1 MFVQAAESSRRQ
13 EAAGDTKVVYKRG
26 GPASR
31 IYACTS
37 SYISIVQLLFHG
49 EPLKLANGLDIRSI
63 QISTFLGNSA
73 FSFSFQGSYVCT

>member
-1 MFVQAAESSRRQ
+1 MLVCKIRKVLICVCTSCR
-13 EAAGDTKVVYKRG
+13 GDTEVVYKRG

-49 EPLKLANGLDIRSI
+49 EPLKLANGLDMVSPLLLVLIYI
-63 QISTFLGNSA
+63 LVG
-73 FSFSFQGSYVCT
+73 GGG

>member
-13 EAAGDTKVVYKRG
+13 EAAGDTEVVYKRG

-37 SYISIVQLLFHG
+37 SILVLYNFYFMENL
-49 EPLKLANGLDIRSI
+49 
-63 QISTFLGNSA
+63 
-73 FSFSFQGSYVCT
+73 

>member
-13 EAAGDTKVVYKRG
+13 EAAGDTEVVYKRG
-26 GPASR
+26 GHASR

-49 EPLKLANGLDIRSI
+49 EPLKLANGLDMVSPLLLVLIYI
-63 QISTFLGNSA
+63 LVG
-73 FSFSFQGSYVCT
+73 GGG